1 MPSHR
6 SHYEDPNLAAAWT
19 PGSLP
24 RARLYLLEGRTHVV
38 AQQSPAEQQL
48 LECGAFP
55 VADLTFEAPVPRRL
69 DAVVHAMDVRDAAT
83 HYTRLSIRN

>member
-1 MPSHR
+1 
-6 SHYEDPNLAAAWT
+6 
-19 PGSLP
+19 
-24 RARLYLLEGRTHVV
+24 V